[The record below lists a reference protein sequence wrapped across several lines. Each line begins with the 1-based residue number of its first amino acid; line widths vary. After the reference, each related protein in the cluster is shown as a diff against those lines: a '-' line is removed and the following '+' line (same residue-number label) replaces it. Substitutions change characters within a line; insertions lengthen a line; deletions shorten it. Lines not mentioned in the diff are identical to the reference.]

1 MAISIPSDITLN
13 RRDYGIGEV
22 IKLDDADL
30 PADDKHPLVVC
41 CLKYIASPVSS
52 GVYSKIEDSFGN
64 YLDSGLMERIAN
76 DDSEFDFNKTEYDKH
91 LSSVKN
97 YMKELTLETL
107 ILKLK
112 PYVGSENKKWISAN
126 IRGTQKEGLDTSISD
141 FSNLTGRQKA
151 LSFNVK
157 GEVSAK
163 INQAIRRNL
172 PYYPALQYFVDRG
185 HKSSKYEQGEDIE
198 ELEDIEGVISFE
210 KDNNKY
216 LMDVKLPDRKTRLT
230 LNVSLYTLTINMGKV
245 FENIAEE
252 QGLSY
257 ILRKSYN
264 SLMKA
269 FNKFKF
275 HPDNNIKSDII
286 EDKINAIYEF
296 NDILRQGTFD
306 SDEDGLRYTEEQRRN
321 AIKEGD
327 FETEMKKFEKLNELN
342 LISNK
347 TYVDFKNGERFT
359 SFPVDKD
366 LLNFVK
372 LNIDFKRNLP
382 ENKDKSPP
390 EYYNEIELLFQR
402 KSSARTRAEITRDA
416 KIEESPII
424 SAPSGTAYSERQFF
438 IDESWKTPDN
448 VKLNFDALKYNRE
461 LNSVFKKLL
470 IPSDS
475 TLILSFII
483 AEKDK
488 QNYST
493 KKLTEEDKKE
503 LNNAYLDVVRV
514 EKDYEFET
522 KKYDAEGKLRE
533 IRPSFE
539 TRPSKLQDERLG
551 YKMPS
556 KQGVVQVQ
564 GSKDKGGTTIARE
577 KAQGIVDAGLPS
589 TNYSADLNAFI
600 YYVMRQTNKLE
611 GKLGGEII

>member
-1 MAISIPSDITLN
+1 MAISIPSNITLN
-13 RRDYGIGEV
+13 RRDYGIGEA
-22 IKLDDADL
+22 IKLNDADL
-30 PADDKHPLVVC
+30 PADEKHPLVVY

-52 GVYSKIEDSFGN
+52 GLYSQIEDHFGN

-76 DDSEFDFNKTEYDKH
+76 DDSEFDFNKEEYDKH
-91 LSSVKN
+91 LSSVKK

-112 PYVGSENKKWISAN
+112 PYVGGENKKWISAN

-141 FSNLTGRQKA
+141 FSNIGGRQKA

-163 INQAIRRNL
+163 INQAIRRDL

-185 HKSSKYEQGEDIE
+185 HKSSKYERDEDTE
-198 ELEDIEGVISFE
+198 NLEDIEGVIVFE
-210 KDNNKY
+210 KDDRKY
-216 LMDVKLPDRKTRLT
+216 KWEVKLPDRKTLLELDIT
-230 LNVSLYTLTINMGKV
+230 VFTLTIDMGKV
-245 FENIAEE
+245 FEEIAQE

-257 ILRKSYN
+257 IAKSYN

-269 FNKFKF
+269 FSKFKF
-275 HPDNNIKSDII
+275 HPDNNIKSEII
-286 EDKINAIYEF
+286 EDKINSIYEF

-327 FETEMKKFEKLNELN
+327 FEIEMKKFEKLKEQN

-347 TYVDFKNGERFT
+347 TYVDFKNGKRFT

-366 LLNFVK
+366 LLNFVQ

-382 ENKDKSPP
+382 ENKDKSPS
-390 EYYNEIELLFQR
+390 EYYNDIELLFQR
-402 KSSARTRAEITRDA
+402 KSAARTRAEITRDA
-416 KIEESPII
+416 RIEQSSVI
-424 SAPSGTAYSERQFF
+424 SATSESAYSERQFF
-438 IDESWKTPDN
+438 IDESWKTPDE

-461 LNSVFKKLL
+461 LNDVFKKLL

-475 TLILSFII
+475 TLILSFFV
-483 AEKDK
+483 AEKNR
-488 QNYST
+488 QSYST
-493 KKLTEEDKKE
+493 KNLTDEDKKK
-503 LNNAYLDVVRV
+503 LIDSYLDVVRV
-514 EKDYEFET
+514 DKDYEFES
-522 KKYDAEGKLRE
+522 KKYDATPLRE

-539 TRPSKLQDERLG
+539 TRGSKLEQENL
-551 YKMPS
+551 KLKLPS
-556 KQGVVQVQ
+556 KQGKVQVRD
-564 GSKDKGGTTIARE
+564 SKDKGGETIARE
-577 KAQGIVDAGLPS
+577 KARGILDAGLPS
-589 TNYSADLNAFI
+589 TNFSSDLNAFI
-600 YYVMRQTNKLE
+600 YYIMRQTNKLE

>member
-1 MAISIPSDITLN
+1 MAISIPSNITLN
-13 RRDYGIGEV
+13 RRDYGIGEA

-30 PADDKHPLVVC
+30 PADDKHPLVVY

-76 DDSEFDFNKTEYDKH
+76 DDSEFDFNKEEYDRH
-91 LSSVKN
+91 LSSAKK

-126 IRGTQKEGLDTSISD
+126 IRATQKEGLETSVSD
-141 FSNLTGRQKA
+141 FSNLSGRQRA

-163 INQAIRRNL
+163 INQAIRRDL

-198 ELEDIEGVISFE
+198 NLEDIQGVISFE
-210 KDNNKY
+210 KDNQPY
-216 LMDVKLPDRKTRLT
+216 EMSVKLPDRKTRLK
-230 LNVSLYTLTINMGKV
+230 LDVSVYTLTINMGKV
-245 FENIAEE
+245 FETIAEE
-252 QGLSY
+252 QGISY

-275 HPDNNIKSDII
+275 HPDNEIKSDMI
-286 EDKINAIYEF
+286 EDNINAIYEF
-296 NDILRQGTFD
+296 NDILREGTFD
-306 SDEDGLRYTEEQRRN
+306 SDEDGLRYTDEQRKN

-327 FETEMKKFEKLNELN
+327 FEVEMKKFENLMKKG

-347 TYVDFKNGERFT
+347 TYVDFKNGKRFT
-359 SFPVDKD
+359 SFPVDKG

-372 LNIDFKRNLP
+372 LNIDFKRKLP

-390 EYYNEIELLFQR
+390 DYYNEIELLFQR
-402 KSSARTRAEITRDA
+402 KSSAKTRAKERSDA
-416 KIEESPII
+416 KIEQTRII

-438 IDESWKTPDN
+438 IDESWKTPDD
-448 VKLNFDALKYNRE
+448 VKLNFDALKYHRE
-461 LNSVFKKLL
+461 LNDVFKKLL

-475 TLILSFII
+475 TIIMSFYI
-483 AEKDK
+483 AEKSRQK
-488 QNYST
+488 YST

-503 LNNAYLDVVRV
+503 LDDAYLDVVRFD
-514 EKDYEFET
+514 DYEFES
-522 KKYDAEGKLRE
+522 KKYDANPLRE

-539 TRPSKLQDERLG
+539 SRPSKLQNEKLG
-551 YKMPS
+551 LKLPS

-564 GSKDKGGTTIARE
+564 DSKDKGGTTIARE
-577 KAQGIVDAGLPS
+577 KAQGVVGAGLPA

-600 YYVMRQTNKLE
+600 YYIMRQTNKLE